1 MSLKDVLNTHL
12 KEALKAGDEARKTV
26 LRGVMAAIR
35 RAELAQRAT
44 QARALGPA
52 ATDEQ
57 LKALDAQALPDEV
70 VLNVLQEEAKSRR
83 ESIADAEKAGRAD
96 LVEVYRIQLAVL
108 EGYLP
113 RALTRDEIVALAKAA
128 IATAGVTNAKDI
140 GAVMKLLTPQTK
152 DRADGKLVYAVVRE
166 LLN

>member
-1 MSLKDVLNTHL
+1 MSLKDTLNTHL
-12 KEALKAGDEARKTV
+12 KEAMKAGDETRKTV

-35 RAELAQRAT
+35 QAELEQRAA

-52 ATDEQ
+52 ATDDQ
-57 LKALDAQALPDEV
+57 LKALDAQALPDDV
-70 VLNVLQEEAKSRR
+70 VLGVLQKEAKSRR
-83 ESIADAEKAGRAD
+83 ESIADAEKAARAD
-96 LVEVYRIQLAVL
+96 LADGYRHELAVL

-113 RALTRDEIVALAKAA
+113 QALTRDEIVALARAA
-128 IATAGVTNAKDI
+128 IATAGVTDAKGM

-152 DRADGKLVYAVVRE
+152 GRADGKLVNDVVRE